1 MTQEELNKAIFEI
14 VIPIEKPKSTGNSH
28 KRKQW
33 ENRRYWWQCTVG
45 KTCKLGSLKDYDEL
59 YRFYDKFNHYIH
71 WVSWISSS
79 GKLGSIHYDN
89 DHHYFKHHS
98 YSNKYS
104 RRVAERMVRKYK
116 GEISNGSNYKKIYDY
131 QWSCW

>member
-79 GKLGSIHYDN
+79 GRLGSIHYDS
-89 DHHYFKHHS
+89 DRHHFKPHS
-98 YSNKYS
+98 YNNKYS
-104 RRVAERMVRKYK
+104 RKVAERMVRKYK
-116 GEISNGSNYKKIYDY
+116 GEISNGSNYRKIYDY